1 MPEMHKNSCS
11 CHVKMK
17 QKFAEEFKDMNKQLS
32 DYLDYY
38 FMLPNSPGFAVM
50 IDGSWGSGK
59 TWYISK
65 FCENGKYKNLSIFNI
80 SLYGLNHITQIDE
93 EIFKQAHPILSHK
106 GVLIAGALTKAA
118 LKATVRVDLDGDKKD
133 DVNLS
138 LSIPS
143 VDLKKISKNPS
154 ESILIF
160 DDFERTSIP
169 LKELLGY
176 INHFVER
183 NGCKVLILTN
193 ENEIIKIDEEYSKT
207 KEKMIGATFRY
218 KSNISEAYNGLIDE
232 INDCKLKKYFNS
244 LRDGFIDIYEK
255 SGCTNFRMF
264 RNFLIDF
271 ERFFNI
277 LAPKIK
283 EHDKSIEQL
292 LYIYFIFYFE
302 TKQNGLCTYSNSM
315 FYSTDEQKLTV
326 ADLHT
331 KYQRPLFVDMI
342 LSADA
347 WAALM
352 NNEVDSERINKEISE
367 SKFYFNPVAPE
378 WVKLWGFDFL
388 GDEEFM
394 VLRDIVKKQLQ
405 DKSFDNA
412 NVIRHVVGLMLEL
425 SRNSLIDFEPSDI
438 VKAGIDCAK
447 HAFETGT
454 YQPTE
459 HYHSHKGYWGGLG
472 IYSSDTSEYNSF
484 SEEINNFD
492 IEMKNI
498 KLSEVA
504 NDIFSKMK
512 GCDNSFIPMLVTNNV
527 NIRSYHDEPVLKFI
541 SVESFVALI
550 LNTTSGNRSSICYNL
565 FERYKKLYPDSPLLL
580 EYEWFQNIVEG
591 IKIEVKALKSEK
603 CLTQYNIQRI
613 LREYLTPA
621 LENFEK
627 FIMKS

>member
-1 MPEMHKNSCS
+1 
-11 CHVKMK
+11 
-17 QKFAEEFKDMNKQLS
+17 MNKQLS

-38 FMLPNSPGFAVM
+38 FKLPNSPGFAVM

-65 FCENGKYKNLSIFNI
+65 FCENGNYKDLSIFNI

-118 LKATVRVDLDGDKKD
+118 LKATVRIDLDGDKKD

-143 VDLKKISKNPS
+143 VDFKKISKNPS
-154 ESILIF
+154 ESVLIF
-160 DDFERTSIP
+160 DDFERTSVP

-183 NGCKVLILTN
+183 NGCKVVILTN
-193 ENEIIKIDEEYSKT
+193 ENEIIKFNEEYSKT

-218 KSNISEAYNGLIDE
+218 KSNISEAYNTLIDE
-232 INDCKLKKYFNS
+232 INSCKLKEYLLSF
-244 LRDGFIDIYEK
+244 RDGFIDIYEK

-264 RNFLIDF
+264 RNFLMDF

-277 LAPKIK
+277 LASKIK
-283 EHDKSIEQL
+283 EHDKTIEHL
-292 LYIYFIFYFE
+292 LYVYFIFYFE
-302 TKQNGLCTYSNSM
+302 TKQNGLSTYSNSM
-315 FYSTDEQKLTV
+315 FYPSDDQKLTV
-326 ADLHT
+326 ADLNT

-342 LSADA
+342 LSADV

-367 SKFYFNPVAPE
+367 SRFYFNPVAPE
-378 WVKLWGFDFL
+378 WVKLWGFNFL
-388 GDEEFM
+388 DDEEFM
-394 VLRDIVKKQLQ
+394 TLRDIVKKQLQ
-405 DKSFDNA
+405 DKTFNNA
-412 NVIRHVVGLMLEL
+412 NIIRHVVGLMLEL
-425 SRNSLIDFEPSDI
+425 SRNSLIDFEPCDI
-438 VKAGIDCAK
+438 VKAGVDCAK
-447 HAFETGT
+447 HAFDTGI

-459 HYHSHKGYWGGLG
+459 NYHGQKGYWGGLE
-472 IYSSDTSEYNSF
+472 IYSSDTSEYSSF
-484 SEEINNFD
+484 SKEINIFD

-504 NDIFSKMK
+504 NDIFFKMK
-512 GCDNSFIPMLVTNNV
+512 ECDNSFIPMLVTNKV
-527 NIRSYHDEPVLKFI
+527 NIRSYDDEPVLKFI
-541 SVESFVALI
+541 SEESFVNLI

-580 EYEWFQNIVEG
+580 EYEWFHKVVTG
-591 IKIEVKALKSEK
+591 IEIKVNALKSEK
-603 CLTQYNIQRI
+603 CLTQHNVQRV
-613 LREYLTPA
+613 LREYLNPA
-621 LENFEK
+621 LENFKK
-627 FIMKS
+627 FYLKS